1 MFGLGPGEIIGSI
14 VFGRI
19 TDKYTHKTTVIINVI
34 VLSVS
39 FGLLIIYSALYT
51 FSYPLAISMTLGLG
65 F

>member
-1 MFGLGPGEIIGSI
+1 MLGLGPGEIIGSI

-19 TDKYTHKTTVIINVI
+19 TDKFTHKSTVILNVI
-34 VLSVS
+34 ALSVS

-51 FSYPLAISMTLGLG
+51 FSYPFAILMTLGFG